1 MPTILRK
8 YRWCPVFF
16 LAGGAFVAT
25 VAYNVMGRAVGF
37 ENLTVASLVP
47 GFSIGSISGL
57 VISFLVIRNRNLLL
71 DRLAAEQ
78 RYAGELKAEIAERKK
93 FEAALQASKTEAE
106 LANRTKSEFLANV
119 SHELRT
125 PLNAIIGFADTMRTQ
140 VYGPVG
146 DERYLDYLRD
156 IGDSGRRLNA
166 VISDILEIS
175 KIDAGK
181 SEFRESEVAV
191 YRLVSACLLLV
202 RERATEKRIALV
214 VDLANGP
221 ETILGDEQKLK
232 QILVNLLSN
241 AIKFTPEGGRVE
253 IRCRRDGAAC
263 LLQVADTGIGIAPED
278 IPIAMA
284 PFRQIEGDLNRKYDG
299 TGLGLPLCKSL
310 ADMHA
315 AGFEIESAVG
325 AGTTVSVRLPA
336 DRVVE
341 HRLAG

>member
-1 MPTILRK
+1 MPKILRK

-16 LAGGAFVAT
+16 LGGGAFVAT

-37 ENLTVASLVP
+37 ESLTVASLVP
-47 GFSIGSISGL
+47 GFTIGSMSGL
-57 VISFLVIRNRNLLL
+57 VISFLVIRNRNILL

-78 RYAGELKAEIAERKK
+78 RIGGELKAEIDERKK
-93 FEAALQASKTEAE
+93 IEAALQVSKTEAE

-125 PLNAIIGFADTMRTQ
+125 PLNAIIGFSDTMRAQ

-156 IGDSGRRLNA
+156 IGDSGRRLYA

-175 KIDAGK
+175 QIDAGK
-181 SEFRESEVAV
+181 SELRESEVAIR
-191 YRLVSACLLLV
+191 RLISACLLLV
-202 RERATEKRIALV
+202 RERATEKRIALGI
-214 VDLANGP
+214 DLANGP

-232 QILVNLLSN
+232 QILINLLSN
-241 AIKFTPEGGRVE
+241 SIKFTPADGSIT
-253 IRCRRDGAAC
+253 IRCRRDGTAC
-263 LLQVADTGIGIAPED
+263 LLQVEDTGIGIAPAD
-278 IPIAMA
+278 IPVAMA
-284 PFRQIEGDLNRKYDG
+284 PFRQIEGDLNRKYEG

-310 ADMHA
+310 ADMHG

-325 AGTTVSVRLPA
+325 KGTTVTVRLPA
-336 DRVVE
+336 ERIVE